1 MAVILQRETLDL
13 NFIQLNS
20 TKKAF
25 RVLIS
30 TVKPGDTKM
39 SKAVLALKK
48 ALSPGEKG
56 NYYMMQSR
64 L

>member
-13 NFIQLNS
+13 NFIQLNA
-20 TKKAF
+20 TKNAF
-25 RVLIS
+25 HVLS

-56 NYYMMQSR
+56 NYYMMQ
-64 L
+64 